1 MEGGPRAT
9 AFTLAA
15 VCGSLVAPNFPMCG
29 IAGLVS
35 VDLDVPAQDALARKM
50 IEQMIHRGPDG
61 GGVTAHPAATIG
73 MRRLA
78 IVDIDGGQQP
88 MWSDD
93 ESIVIVYNGE
103 IYNAPAI
110 RDRLV
115 REGCR
120 FRTRSDTEVIL
131 RLYERDPER
140 VEEELAGMWAFAIH
154 DRKRRRVTLSRDRF
168 GIKPL
173 FVADAAKSLAFA
185 SELRCFAPLRAAL
198 ASTFEPL
205 FALDAGAAHAM
216 IAWAYVPEN
225 ATIYRGVTRVPP
237 ATRIEI
243 DLTTGARTSRTYW
256 RLAPSA
262 DAARVK
268 SVDEA
273 IDLVDPLL
281 RRAVREHLESDVPIA
296 AFLSGGIDSSLVTA
310 YAVEESARPITAY
323 SIGFREE
330 RFDEAPFARATA
342 EILGVK
348 HRVEILDQE
357 RARDAVAD
365 AILAYD
371 EPFGDSSSIATLLLA
386 RTVAA
391 THKVALAGDGGDEV
405 FAGYRK
411 HKIVRARRMMAR
423 FGPVRGAVVAGLR
436 ALPAR
441 TDRTS
446 AWTEV
451 LRSAKR
457 VVQGL
462 DGSDAEAYAAL
473 TQVVPLARAAAFM
486 RGGGDAGHGSAGQ
499 SFLDDAM
506 ARFTSAPGTE
516 LQKTLACDLVSP
528 LANDMLT
535 KVDRATMAVS
545 LEARVPFLDHRL
557 VEAGVGLPMEITSGK
572 RVLKAMH
579 ERRFGSAL
587 ANRKKMGFGVPVETW
602 LRGPLAPTCD
612 VLFARARLERDGLL
626 AAETLSDGRWRAWAA
641 AAPQVLWHVFA
652 LAAWCEATRGAGPG
666 FVREVL
672 NRAPSR

>member
-1 MEGGPRAT
+1 
-9 AFTLAA
+9 
-15 VCGSLVAPNFPMCG
+15 
-29 IAGLVS
+29 
-35 VDLDVPAQDALARKM
+35 
-50 IEQMIHRGPDG
+50 
-61 GGVTAHPAATIG
+61 
-73 MRRLA
+73 
-78 IVDIDGGQQP
+78 

-110 RDRLV
+110 RERLV

-131 RLYERDPER
+131 RLYERDPGR

-173 FVADAAKSLAFA
+173 FIADTGAGAGAGAGGALAFA
-185 SELRCFAPLRAAL
+185 SELRCFAPLTAPDLAQGIAARF
-198 ASTFEPL
+198 APL
-205 FALDAGAAHAM
+205 FELDSNAAHAM
-216 IAWAYVPEN
+216 LAWGYVPEVS
-225 ATIYRGVTRVPP
+225 TIYRGVRRVPP

-243 DLTTGARTSRTYW
+243 DLATGARSTRTYW
-256 RLAPSA
+256 TLVPSV
-262 DAARVK
+262 DAGRVR

-273 IDLVDPLL
+273 IDLVEPLL

-296 AFLSGGIDSSLVTA
+296 AFLSGGVDSSLVTA

-323 SIGFREE
+323 SIGFREA
-330 RFDEAPFARATA
+330 RFDESPFARATA
-342 EILGVK
+342 DILGVK
-348 HRVEILDQE
+348 HRVEILDE
-357 RARDAVAD
+357 ARARDAVAD
-365 AILAYD
+365 ALLAYD

-386 RTVAA
+386 KTVAA
-391 THKVALAGDGGDEV
+391 EHKVALAGDGGDEV

-411 HKIVRARRMMAR
+411 HKIVRARRLMAR
-423 FGPVRGAVVAGLR
+423 FGPVQGALVAGLR
-436 ALPAR
+436 ALPTR

-446 AWTEV
+446 AWTEM

-462 DGSDAEAYAAL
+462 HGSDAEAYVAL
-473 TQVVPLARAAAFM
+473 TQVVPLARAAPLLRAPST
-486 RGGGDAGHGSAGQ
+486 GA

-506 ARFTSAPGTE
+506 SRFAAAKGSE

-557 VEAGVGLPMEITSGK
+557 VEAGVGLPMEITNGK
-572 RVLKAMH
+572 RVLKALH
-579 ERRFGSAL
+579 ARRFGSAL
-587 ANRKKMGFGVPVETW
+587 ANRKKMGFGVPVEAW
-602 LRGPLAPTCD
+602 LRGPLSRACD
-612 VLFARARLERDGLL
+612 ALFTSERLDRDGLL
-626 AAETLSDGRWRAWAA
+626 AGAALSEGRWRSWAVTS
-641 AAPQVLWHVFA
+641 PQVLWHAFA
-652 LAAWCEATRGAGPG
+652 LAAWCEATRGDGPG
-666 FVREVL
+666 FVREAL
-672 NRAPSR
+672 AR